1 MCGSWLHL
9 CAVYTSAFLSRK
21 HIEMQT
27 HGHEIIMVILNR
39 LWFILK
45 SKSFSNFDTST
56 IIRIQLLATHQCV
69 LLRPAGVNI
78 ERKMFK
84 LMIN

>member
-1 MCGSWLHL
+1 
-9 CAVYTSAFLSRK
+9 
-21 HIEMQT
+21 MQT
-27 HGHEIIMVILNR
+27 HGHEIIMVVLNR

-78 ERKMFK
+78 ERKTFK

>member
-1 MCGSWLHL
+1 
-9 CAVYTSAFLSRK
+9 
-21 HIEMQT
+21 MQT
-27 HGHEIIMVILNR
+27 HGHEIIMVVLNR